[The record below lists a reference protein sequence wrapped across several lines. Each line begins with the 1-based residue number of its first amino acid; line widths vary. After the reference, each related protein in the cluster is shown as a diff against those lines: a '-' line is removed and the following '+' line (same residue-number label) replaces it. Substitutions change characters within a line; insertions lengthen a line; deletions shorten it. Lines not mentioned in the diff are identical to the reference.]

1 MKKVLIS
8 LVALTAF
15 NASAGME
22 SSSKVRFAGDS
33 EYSSFC
39 KAVVNDDLG
48 MLKRSLRSKVGQVAA
63 SSNDVL
69 RKLVSA
75 EGMKCNGVDLIQF
88 SEQREASQVSAYL
101 KTKNNA

>member
-1 MKKVLIS
+1 
-8 LVALTAF
+8 
-15 NASAGME
+15 
-22 SSSKVRFAGDS
+22 
-33 EYSSFC
+33 
-39 KAVVNDDLG
+39 
-48 MLKRSLRSKVGQVAA
+48 MLKRSLRGKVGQVAA

-75 EGMKCNGVDLIQF
+75 DGMKCNGVDLIKF